1 MRRQIQQKRLL
12 KLIVDLGVFKSLVH
26 MATKKDILPLLA
38 VGKHSIVLLRLI
50 LKILSSTEE
59 VYVSWWCF
67 HGISKF

>member
-1 MRRQIQQKRLL
+1 MRRQIQQ

-26 MATKKDILPLLA
+26 VATKKDILPLLA